1 MEFIQEFSKNR
12 DASSLQEAL
21 RIKEL
26 ETIIKVCDEFKGL
39 GSDIAP
45 FIYFKKA
52 KALLALGREEEGLR
66 VLAIA
71 QEIFEENYGT
81 QEQAYN
87 WTKEISDLYLQIIL
101 EQAKCNTKDASKSL
115 WLYNEAYQ
123 LTKEPEQRYEFKKL
137 RYEAYQDLVNS
148 REPLKRFAYIDD
160 ELPSS
165 EPQFITPLL
174 SNHTGNIQFVGASPH
189 KGSFWISH
197 PFRSRVYYYFE
208 NALQLAFN
216 DYINEFVQLL
226 QHLGA
231 TQVILE
237 YINPN
242 QNAEDPAA
250 EKLPDDV
257 TLPDRGRKMNI
268 TTLEYNFQPKQKAHL
283 PTHLAWYASQPQWQ
297 SIVAE
302 RSQGSVTEFNIVLNS
317 ADILNF
323 SPQDLEEVQEEYRDL
338 LENSSKNIKND
349 ALKQKRRQRKTFKQ
363 ENTAVSLK
371 RNWIAMECNIKV
383 KFAPLSELTEEVN
396 LQKIQTFDVEL
407 PEISLESRKMA
418 SVDIASVIGEVIQK
432 IEPEI
437 VKTEEKPTPIK
448 QKEAREKLAEEETAY
463 DKWKKLTQ
471 EDLKKE
477 IETKAKVEK
486 VQPKRERGAL
496 DEFLGETL
504 TPKEELSIVKIEEKQ
519 EKESKEEKVVD
530 SQGLT
535 QDERFYYE
543 MLQHAYQD
551 GTISEDVRKVLERRR
566 QRFKISEERAKEIE
580 QMMLDKKI

>member
-1 MEFIQEFSKNR
+1 M
-12 DASSLQEAL
+12 SS
-21 RIKEL
+21 
-26 ETIIKVCDEFKGL
+26 
-39 GSDIAP
+39 
-45 FIYFKKA
+45 
-52 KALLALGREEEGLR
+52 
-66 VLAIA
+66 
-71 QEIFEENYGT
+71 
-81 QEQAYN
+81 
-87 WTKEISDLYLQIIL
+87 
-101 EQAKCNTKDASKSL
+101 
-115 WLYNEAYQ
+115 
-123 LTKEPEQRYEFKKL
+123 KKL
-137 RYEAYQDLVNS
+137 RYEAYQDWVNS

-407 PEISLESRKMA
+407 PEISLENRKMT
-418 SVDIASVIGEVIQK
+418 SVDVTTIISEVIEK
-432 IEPEI
+432 IEVED
-437 VKTEEKPTPIK
+437 KSKIK
-448 QKEAREKLAEEETAY
+448 RENAREIPLQVEETAY

-471 EDLKKE
+471 KNTKKE
-477 IETKAKVEK
+477 TEDKIEQI
-486 VQPKRERGAL
+486 QPKRERGSL
-496 DEFLGETL
+496 DEFLTETPT
-504 TPKEELSIVKIEEKQ
+504 TPKETTNSTKQEQKQ
-519 EKESKEEKVVD
+519 EKETKEELID
-530 SQGLT
+530 SMGLT

>member
-101 EQAKCNTKDASKSL
+101 EQAKRNTKDASKNL

-250 EKLPDDV
+250 ERLPDDV

-407 PEISLESRKMA
+407 PEISLENRKMT
-418 SVDIASVIGEVIQK
+418 SVDVTTIISEVIEK
-432 IEPEI
+432 IEVED
-437 VKTEEKPTPIK
+437 KSKIK
-448 QKEAREKLAEEETAY
+448 RENAREIPLQVEETAY

-471 EDLKKE
+471 KNTKKE
-477 IETKAKVEK
+477 TEDKIEQI
-486 VQPKRERGAL
+486 QPKRERGNL
-496 DEFLGETL
+496 DEFLTETPT
-504 TPKEELSIVKIEEKQ
+504 TPKETTNSTKQ
-519 EKESKEEKVVD
+519 EQKQETKEELID
-530 SQGLT
+530 SMGLT

>member
-101 EQAKCNTKDASKSL
+101 EQAKRNTKDASKSL

-137 RYEAYQDLVNS
+137 RYEAYQDWVNS

-407 PEISLESRKMA
+407 PEISLENRKMT
-418 SVDIASVIGEVIQK
+418 SVDVTTIISEVIEK
-432 IEPEI
+432 IEVED
-437 VKTEEKPTPIK
+437 KSKIK
-448 QKEAREKLAEEETAY
+448 RENAREIPLQVEETAY

-471 EDLKKE
+471 KNTKKE
-477 IETKAKVEK
+477 TEDKIEQI
-486 VQPKRERGAL
+486 QPKRERGSL
-496 DEFLGETL
+496 DEFLTETPT
-504 TPKEELSIVKIEEKQ
+504 TPKETTNSTKQEQKQ
-519 EKESKEEKVVD
+519 EKETKEELID
-530 SQGLT
+530 SMGLT